1 MIFDYVLLIIR
12 LSYSLQTS
20 NDIIAGNGRERFMIE
35 LKFIEK
41 CFLKGTAQFFTYFK
55 IIMPT

>member
-35 LKFIEK
+35 LKFIEE
-41 CFLKGTAQFFTYFK
+41 F
-55 IIMPT
+55 